1 MRYIKNF
8 ALFESKTHNLPLP
21 KSEAELDKLR
31 ASDGFQRLKNQKMDR
46 GYFKG
51 KIISEP
57 ELSIMR
63 NGGVEIFLRPYN
75 FKVSPT
81 GNFYY
86 GRLKVGPSHDTNLD
100 TWDKLFDYVYLYYL
114 ANGKRIAPSGDLENF
129 VFHGVMTTSLYN
141 KIANIEDIETILDL
155 ARKYSGDASDKAID
169 VAKGKLSAFIS
180 DPSRVLE
187 TPVYKFFN
195 QVFDFKPEIKNHYIE
210 ISTGEKSQFR
220 ILQDSGIEL
229 PYWLKNPEFKMYF
242 PGFKAASSDLVK
254 VKTMRGLNNAFLK
267 EIKRLGALLT
277 STSNNDSLDIISIDL
292 LKRFIDQYERGE
304 QIPSLPNLEPI
315 IKNSFLDWN
324 DTNEK
329 YVKSLIAL
337 ANSDNSE
344 LANKDKVIE
353 EIAPKTIDI
362 LNGLKKEDP
371 INYGKI
377 MKEIGD
383 IPLIKNSISDFYSSQ
398 EDIIK
403 GTSVL
408 RRFGI

>member
-31 ASDGFQRLKNQKMDR
+31 ASDGFQRLKNQKWR
-46 GYFKG
+46 GWYIFRG
-51 KIISEP
+51 KKITEP

-63 NGGVEIFLRPYN
+63 NGGVEIFLRPHN

-86 GRLKVGPSHDTNLD
+86 GGLKVGPRHDTNLD
-100 TWDKLFDYVYLYYL
+100 TWDKLFDYVYLYHL

-155 ARKYSGDASDKAID
+155 ARKYSGDAADKAID

-195 QVFDFKPEIKNHYIE
+195 QVFDFKPEIKNHHIE

-220 ILQDSGIEL
+220 ILQDSGIEV
-229 PYWLKNPEFKMYF
+229 PFWLKNPKFRMYF
-242 PGFKAASSDLVK
+242 PGFKTASSDLVK
-254 VKTMRGLNNAFLK
+254 VKTMRGLNNAFSE
-267 EIKRLGALLT
+267 EIKILPFRGLGSLQ
-277 STSNNDSLDIISIDL
+277 SSLDIISIDL
-292 LKRFIDQYERGE
+292 LKRFIDQYEQGE
-304 QIPSLPNLEPI
+304 QIPSLPDLGTI

-324 DTNEK
+324 ATNEK
-329 YVKSLIAL
+329 YMKSLISL
-337 ANSDNSE
+337 ANSE

-353 EIAPKTIDI
+353 EIVPKTMDI

-403 GTSVL
+403 GASVL
-408 RRFGI
+408 GRFGI

>member
-31 ASDGFQRLKNQKMDR
+31 ASDGFQRLKNQKFDR
-46 GYFKG
+46 WYIFGG
-51 KIISEP
+51 KKITEP

-86 GRLKVGPSHDTNLD
+86 GGLKVGPRHDTNLD
-100 TWDKLFDYVYLYYL
+100 TWDKLFDYVYLYHL
-114 ANGKRIAPSGDLENF
+114 ANGRKRIAPSGDLENF
-129 VFHGVMTTSLYN
+129 VFHGVMTNSLYN
-141 KIANIEDIETILDL
+141 KIANTENIETILDL
-155 ARKYSGDASDKAID
+155 ARKYSGDAADKAID

-195 QVFDFKPEIKNHYIE
+195 QVFDFKPEIKNHHIE

-220 ILQDSGIEL
+220 ILQDSGIEQ
-229 PYWLKNPEFKMYF
+229 PFWLKDPKFRMYF
-242 PGFKAASSDLVK
+242 PGFITASSNLVK
-254 VKTMRGLNNAFLK
+254 VKTMKGLDNAFLK
-267 EIKRLGALLT
+267 EIKRLGDY
-277 STSNNDSLDIISIDL
+277 SSSNPLDIISIDL
-292 LKRFIDQYERGE
+292 LKRFIDQYEQGE
-304 QIPSLPNLEPI
+304 QIPSLPDLETI

-324 DTNEK
+324 GTNKK
-329 YVKSLIAL
+329 YVKSLISL
-337 ANSDNSE
+337 ANSE
-344 LANKDKVIE
+344 LTNKDKVIE
-353 EIAPKTIDI
+353 EIAPKTMDI
-362 LNGLKKEDP
+362 LNGLKKEDL
-371 INYGKI
+371 INYGEI